1 MTAKNNAPKR
11 TNATVGWHN
20 WSAVLL
26 KAESEGL
33 PFRQYRQLLKF
44 LRDSG
49 LYTHLQGFWG
59 REIDSHIG
67 WKH

>member
-1 MTAKNNAPKR
+1 M
-11 TNATVGWHN
+11 
-20 WSAVLL
+20 LL